1 MSFVPNKPASFMAP
15 LPRSLEALMA
25 YTEKDM
31 VNALPVKDSQ
41 VWLMSSQLPYM
52 LSYSVAEDQ
61 TLLSYARELEDEARQ
76 KKALDTRKWE
86 SIEVASKSLYDDLL
100 DLGVKFNGHSQQMDD
115 QIVAYRVMDPTKLAV
130 SVLI

>member
-1 MSFVPNKPASFMAP
+1 MAP
-15 LPRSLEALMA
+15 LPQSLEALMA

-31 VNALPVKDSQ
+31 INALPVKDSQ

-61 TLLSYARELEDEARQ
+61 TLLNYARELEDEARE
-76 KKALDTRKWE
+76 KKSLDAKKWN
-86 SIEVASKSLYDDLL
+86 SIEAASKSLYDDLL